1 MSELFLNVIDF
12 GKHIV
17 VLVMFYIINLYPF
30 TCLPCIDIN
39 LKNNG
44 GGGVRLILHKATVL
58 YIS

>member
-30 TCLPCIDIN
+30 TCLSCIDIN

-44 GGGVRLILHKATVL
+44 GFSVDFT
-58 YIS
+58 